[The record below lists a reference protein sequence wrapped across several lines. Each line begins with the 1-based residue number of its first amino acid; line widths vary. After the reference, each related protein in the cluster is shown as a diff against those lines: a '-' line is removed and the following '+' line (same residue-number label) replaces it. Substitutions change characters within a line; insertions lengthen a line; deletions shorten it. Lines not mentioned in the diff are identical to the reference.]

1 MIKSHLTTLII
12 ALVVGYFGGYMSNT
26 HYFNS
31 EKNAN
36 ENNLNNSSVNQN
48 LNPFQTQTDSDDL
61 AYQFE
66 MLQFKFEGLQ
76 NQVEELKVSLC
87 NKTITQNDTE
97 DSSDNDDNKKK
108 PNFNVMPN
116 TENLIASGINPDI
129 AEDILRRIGKQDFR
143 RLELQNLMQRSNSTQ
158 RREYSKELRELNS
171 NKISLRTEM
180 GDDAYDQ
187 YLYVSGQNNRV
198 KVSSVMAG
206 SPAESS
212 GFQADDIILY
222 YDNKKILSWPDIRA
236 ATMQGEIGSYT
247 SIEII
252 RDGAQMSLMVPTGTL
267 GVQLDA
273 VQAEP

>member
-1 MIKSHLTTLII
+1 MKSHLTTLII

-26 HYFNS
+26 DYFNS
-31 EKNAN
+31 EKSSHKNSAN
-36 ENNLNNSSVNQN
+36 NNNQKP
-48 LNPFQTQTDSDDL
+48 NPFQTQADSDDL

-66 MLQFKFEGLQ
+66 LLQYKFDGLQ
-76 NQVEELKVSLC
+76 NQVETLKVSLK
-87 NKTITQNDTE
+87 NNTISQNDAE
-97 DSSDNDDNKKK
+97 DSSGKNNSKKK
-108 PNFNVMPN
+108 IKSNVTPNA
-116 TENLIASGINPDI
+116 ENLIASGINPDI
-129 AEDILRRIGKQDFR
+129 AEDILRRMSQQDFR
-143 RLELQNLMQRSNSTQ
+143 RLELQNMMRRSSSTQ

-171 NKISLRTEM
+171 NKITLRSEM

-212 GFQADDIILY
+212 GFQPDDIILY
-222 YDNKKILSWPDIRA
+222 YDDKKILSWPDVRA

-252 RDGAQMSLMVPTGTL
+252 RDGTQMSLMVPRGTL

-273 VQAEP
+273 VQIEPAQ

>member
-1 MIKSHLTTLII
+1 MKSHLTTLII
-12 ALVVGYFGGYMSNT
+12 ALIVGYFGGYMSNT
-26 HYFNS
+26 DYFNS
-31 EKNAN
+31 EKISSKNH
-36 ENNLNNSSVNQN
+36 LNNTNNQN
-48 LNPFQTQTDSDDL
+48 PNPFQIQADSDDL

-66 MLQFKFEGLQ
+66 LLQFKFEGLQ
-76 NQVEELKVSLC
+76 NQVETLKVSLK
-87 NKTITQNDTE
+87 NNAISQNDAE
-97 DSSDNDDNKKK
+97 GSSDKNSSKKK
-108 PNFNVMPN
+108 IKSNVIPN
-116 TENLIASGINPDI
+116 TETLIASGINPDI
-129 AEDILRRIGKQDFR
+129 AEDILRRMSQQDFR
-143 RLELQNLMQRSNSTQ
+143 RLELQNLMQRADSTQ

-171 NKISLRTEM
+171 NKITLRSEM

-212 GFQADDIILY
+212 GFQTDDIILY
-222 YDNKKILSWPDIRA
+222 YDDKKILSWPDVRT

-252 RDGAQMSLMVPTGTL
+252 RDGAQMSLMVPRGTL

-273 VQAEP
+273 VQINPEE